1 MEDVGGWR
9 FVVGVLASVVAI
21 GIGLLLV
28 FAVFDRAAMAW
39 GLFGAF
45 TVFVLLLLGFAW
57 FYDKRQVRT
66 TPTESRPDPDRSV
79 RAPRQ
84 RRVRRDPDG
93 QHRRCGSTTSR

>member
-45 TVFVLLLLGFAW
+45 TVFVLILLTFAW
-57 FYDKRQVRT
+57 FYDKRQVKDY
-66 TPTESRPDPDRSV
+66 PD
-79 RAPRQ
+79 
-84 RRVRRDPDG
+84 
-93 QHRRCGSTTSR
+93 

>member
-28 FAVFDRAAMAW
+28 FAVFNRAAMAW

-45 TVFVLLLLGFAW
+45 AVFVVLLLVFAW
-57 FYDKRQVRT
+57 FWDRRQVRDY
-66 TPTESRPDPDRSV
+66 PD
-79 RAPRQ
+79 
-84 RRVRRDPDG
+84 
-93 QHRRCGSTTSR
+93 

>member
-28 FAVFDRAAMAW
+28 FVVFDRAAMAW

-45 TVFVLLLLGFAW
+45 AVFVMILLTFAW
-57 FYDKRQVRT
+57 IYDRRQVQDY
-66 TPTESRPDPDRSV
+66 PE
-79 RAPRQ
+79 
-84 RRVRRDPDG
+84 
-93 QHRRCGSTTSR
+93 